1 MYHFIL
7 AFTSINILFSP
18 NVVPTNVNLLYC
30 ANDWACHP
38 QQKELQPVRLLMGN
52 FSNRAEIY
60 IIRGTVKIERK

>member
-30 ANDWACHP
+30 ANDWAVTH
-38 QQKELQPVRLLMGN
+38 
-52 FSNRAEIY
+52 NRKSCSLSGY
-60 IIRGTVKIERK
+60 